1 MFDGRTND
9 AEDALG
15 RHSLGE
21 FLTIQLARDLA
32 DGEKAIVGT
41 NSDIQVGACNLARR
55 MHAPN
60 LWWVSGPGGMVN
72 ADDPV
77 IRPTADFE
85 NIANSEAV
93 LDLPVM
99 IDFIDWKIHF
109 FDFAILGALQ
119 IDKFGNINTV
129 CVGPHERP
137 RLRGPGTVGI
147 SALCGLS
154 KRFYVMMSRHE
165 RGSFVEKVDF
175 ISGAGH
181 LDGGNSRTERGLPSG
196 GPKLVVTPLGIFD
209 FEPLEKRMQIKSLHA
224 GVTLEEVRDR
234 TGFDLTCE
242 ASPPITVEPTD
253 RELATLREAVDT
265 TGVLQAKF
273 PWPSDRRTPVPSRD

>member
-1 MFDGRTND
+1 M
-9 AEDALG
+9 
-15 RHSLGE
+15 GE
-21 FLTIQLARDLA
+21 FLTVQLARELV
-32 DGEKAIVGT
+32 DGEKAIIGT

-55 MHAPN
+55 RHAPA

-77 IRPTADFE
+77 IRPTADYE
-85 NIANSEAV
+85 NIASSEAL
-93 LDLPVM
+93 LDLPMM

-119 IDKFGNINTV
+119 IDRFGNINTV

-154 KRFYVMMSRHE
+154 KRFYVMMLRHE
-165 RGSFVEKVDF
+165 RSAFVEKVDF

-181 LDGGNSRTERGLPSG
+181 LDGGNSRIERGLPPG
-196 GPKLVVTPLGIFD
+196 GPCLVLTPLGIFD
-209 FEPLEKRMQIKSLHA
+209 FAPDSKRMRVRSLHQ
-224 GVTLEEVRDR
+224 GVTLEQVRDR
-234 TGFDLTCE
+234 TGFDLLCDGTP
-242 ASPPITVEPTD
+242 AATREPED
-253 RELATLREAVDT
+253 EELATLRTHVDRT
-265 TGVLQAKF
+265 RVLRSKF
-273 PWPSDRRTPVPSRD
+273 PWPTGGGR